1 MCDNLDGGDSKNN
14 YDGEEQTHDM
24 ANRFGN
30 RASLF
35 VLATWTLGDHVAPD
49 QEVLMMM
56 IYILIMMKCVSRKII
71 TPSLESPVTTL
82 YNSRLVFMVFHS
94 TRLVFHGYRSVFMGF
109 QGSRWVFMVNGS

>member
-14 YDGEEQTHDM
+14 YDGEEQTHDV
-24 ANRFGN
+24 ASRFGN

-49 QEVLMMM
+49 QEVLMM
-56 IYILIMMKCVSRKII
+56 IYILIMMKCMSRKII

-82 YNSRLVFMVFHS
+82 YNSRLVFMVF
-94 TRLVFHGYRSVFMGF
+94 RSRYQIGF
-109 QGSRWVFMVNGS
+109 SWLQVGFYGFSRFQVGLYG